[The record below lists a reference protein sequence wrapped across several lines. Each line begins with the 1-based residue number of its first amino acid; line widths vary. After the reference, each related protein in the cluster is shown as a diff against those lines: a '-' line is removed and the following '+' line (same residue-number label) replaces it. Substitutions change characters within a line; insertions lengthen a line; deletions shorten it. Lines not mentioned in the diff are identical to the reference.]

1 MSAPTPPGAPEE
13 PSGPARAP
21 DGALRVI
28 AVYKFCK
35 TVLMIAIGLGTLRLL
50 NPDVAAWADRWADAL
65 ALRHDRRLL
74 GQLFALVSGLSPRR
88 LREVAIGAFLIALL
102 FLTEGVGLWM
112 GKRWAEYLTVIAT
125 TLFVPF
131 EVVQLARLVTVARLA
146 ALLINLAVVAF
157 LIYRLRR
164 SESVR
169 PA

>member
-1 MSAPTPPGAPEE
+1 VSAPPPATSLHEGGGVRP
-13 PSGPARAP
+13 RA
-21 DGALRVI
+21 DRALRVI

-35 TVLMIAIGLGTLRLL
+35 VTLLTAIGLGTLRLL
-50 NPDVAAWADRWADAL
+50 DPAVAAWADRWAAAL

-74 GQLFALVSGLSPRR
+74 GQLIALISGLSPQR
-88 LREVAIGAFLIALL
+88 LHALAIGAFTIALL

-131 EVVQLARLVTVARLA
+131 EVAGLVRVITATRVA
-146 ALLINLAVVAF
+146 ALLVNLAVVAF
-157 LIYRLRR
+157 LVYLLRR
-164 SESVR
+164 SDGIH